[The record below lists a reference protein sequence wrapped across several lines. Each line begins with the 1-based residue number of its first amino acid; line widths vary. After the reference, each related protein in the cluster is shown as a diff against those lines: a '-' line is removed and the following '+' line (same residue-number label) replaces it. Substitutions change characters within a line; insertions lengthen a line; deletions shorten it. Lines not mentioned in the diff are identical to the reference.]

1 LEGSVRFGGVLVLYG
16 VWSPIISYYRLYI
29 GHIKADILSTIVNP
43 LRGFVCTVNP
53 GYKGSGYRVSWLERF
68 EPESRFFLGGF
79 FIYLRVTWL

>member
-1 LEGSVRFGGVLVLYG
+1 
-16 VWSPIISYYRLYI
+16 
-29 GHIKADILSTIVNP
+29 